1 MSVGILQRPGASAF
15 RLATVLCLLLLLPAC
30 SIKRMAVKTMADA
43 LSEGA
48 SSYST
53 DEDPELVRDA
63 LPFGLKTLEGLLP
76 TVPRHRGLLRS
87 LASGFTSYAVAFI
100 LPDAR
105 ALESVDLERSREE
118 QTRAR
123 KMLLRA
129 RDYGLRSLDVGYPN
143 FSAQLLKDPAAA
155 VQRTKKE
162 DIPDLYWTA
171 AAWGMAI
178 SSGKDQV
185 ELLGDTPLVEALI
198 MRALALDETWDD
210 GSIHEFLIA
219 FESRG
224 EAAGGSY
231 KRARQHFERAVELA
245 HGTKIG
251 PYVSMA
257 ESVSVQEGNR
267 AEFEQ
272 LLDKALA
279 YDPNSHIETRL
290 VNILAQRRARQLKA
304 QIDDLFLTRPK
315 P

>member
-1 MSVGILQRPGASAF
+1 MIAEA
-15 RLATVLCLLLLLPAC
+15 CLLLLLPAC
-30 SIKRMAVKTMADA
+30 SLRKMAVKTMADA

-76 TVPRHRGLLRS
+76 AVPRHRGLLRT

-105 ALESVDLERSREE
+105 ALETEDLQRAREQ

-129 RDYGLRSLDVGYPN
+129 RDYGLRSLEVAYPD
-143 FSAQLLKDPAAA
+143 FTRELRSDPARATSKA
-155 VQRTKKE
+155 RKE
-162 DIPDLYWTA
+162 DIADLYWTA

-185 ELLGDTPLVEALI
+185 DLLGDTPLVEALI
-198 MRALALDETWDD
+198 VRALALDETWDA

-224 EAAGGSY
+224 EAAGGSLA
-231 KRARQHFERAVELA
+231 RARKHFERAMQLA

-251 PYVSMA
+251 PLVSLA
-257 ESVSVQEGNR
+257 ENVSVAEGNR
-267 AEFEQ
+267 IEFEQ
-272 LLDKALA
+272 VLDKALA
-279 YDPNSHIETRL
+279 YDPDSHIETRL

-304 QIDDLFLTRPK
+304 HLDDYFLNRPR